1 VQRLLTSCVYLICAA
16 LACESRAPKDAP
28 ASGATGKLAG
38 KYKARAT
45 NPGGTGSYTADVTIV
60 RNDAYYALTWQ
71 VGKERSYRGAGIE
84 LPGYLAAGWGIDQY
98 TVFVYELAGGRLNG
112 RWAHQASAG
121 KLSSEVLEGPAGL
134 NGSFTIVDGYDRAA
148 GRRYDGSVSIAP
160 NGAVYRFQYR
170 RSDGV
175 ELAGLG
181 LKKGKWLIVGAAPGG
196 AAGVMVYTLSG
207 ASLNGQWAQP
217 TSTLLGTEYLSKI

>member
-1 VQRLLTSCVYLICAA
+1 MKLLC
-16 LACESRAPKDAP
+16 LACSVGLLFGCQSNSPQATP
-28 ASGATGKLAG
+28 ASGASGKLAG

-45 NPGGTGSYTADVTIV
+45 NPGGAGSYTAEVTIA
-60 RNDAYYALTWQ
+60 RSDAYYSLTWR

-84 LPGYLAAGWGIDQY
+84 LPGYLAAGWGLEQY
-98 TVFVYELAGGRLNG
+98 YVFVYEISGGRLLG
-112 RWAHQASAG
+112 RWAHHGSTG
-121 KLSSEVLEGPAGL
+121 KLSSEVLQGPPGL
-134 NGSFTIVDGYDRAA
+134 NGNFTIVEGYDAA
-148 GRRYDGSVSIAP
+148 RSTTYDGSVSIAP

-170 RSDGV
+170 RSGGI

-217 TSTLLGTEYLSKI
+217 TSNMLGTEYLSKL